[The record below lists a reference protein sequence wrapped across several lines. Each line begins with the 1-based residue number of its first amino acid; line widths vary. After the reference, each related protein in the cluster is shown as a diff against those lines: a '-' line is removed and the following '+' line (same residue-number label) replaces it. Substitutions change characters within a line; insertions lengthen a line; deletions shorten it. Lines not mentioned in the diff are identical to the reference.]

1 MEERALHPENALAP
15 MVWTVEGIVMD
26 VNEEHPAKA
35 DALMSV
41 TADDIITLLRAVHP
55 EKAPTPMEVT
65 VLGMVMLVNEV
76 QPANA

>member
-1 MEERALHPENALAP
+1 MAVSEEQPE
-15 MVWTVEGIVMD
+15 
-26 VNEEHPAKA
+26 KA

-41 TADDIITLLRAVHP
+41 TADDIVTLAKAVHP